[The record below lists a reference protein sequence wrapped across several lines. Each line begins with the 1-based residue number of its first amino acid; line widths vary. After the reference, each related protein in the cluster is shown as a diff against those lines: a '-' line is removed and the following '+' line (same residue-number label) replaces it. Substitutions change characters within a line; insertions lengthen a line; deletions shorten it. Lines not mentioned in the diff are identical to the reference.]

1 VRALV
6 HDPAKQDRVR
16 DAGADQAVLADLRD
30 PAGMRAALDGVDGV
44 FLIIPAFAPGSAALG
59 TWVVAAGQAAGVW
72 RLVLCGVYHPSLS
85 LVTRSE
91 LAALMTGMPAGR
103 LPRKT
108 ATPPSPCAAC
118 PMRPRGTACSQC
130 SPTTPPTGSTAA
142 TAWLSALGRTPRSLN
157 DFFAEL
163 AR

>member
-1 VRALV
+1 MTFVDYRDVAEAAAIAFTTDDLV
-6 HDPAKQDRVR
+6 N
-16 DAGADQAVLADLRD
+16 
-30 PAGMRAALDGVDGV
+30 
-44 FLIIPAFAPGSAALG
+44 G
-59 TWVVAAGQAAGVW
+59 TFELAAGGM
-72 RLVLCGVYHPSLS
+72 
-85 LVTRSE
+85 VTRSE

>member
-1 VRALV
+1 MPYSRDSAMTFVDYRDVAEAAAIAFTTDDLV
-6 HDPAKQDRVR
+6 N
-16 DAGADQAVLADLRD
+16 
-30 PAGMRAALDGVDGV
+30 
-44 FLIIPAFAPGSAALG
+44 G
-59 TWVVAAGQAAGVW
+59 TFELAAGGM
-72 RLVLCGVYHPSLS
+72 
-85 LVTRSE
+85 VTRSE
-91 LAALMTGMPAGR
+91 LAALMTRYAGR
-103 LPRKT
+103 QV
-108 ATPPSPCAAC
+108 AAQDGDPPSPCAAC